1 MEVIFTKAIRERWG
15 FFVTIESIQV
25 KERPDSDRGNFLI
38 TVLNDIAV
46 WQEVERLKQI

>member
-1 MEVIFTKAIRERWG
+1 MEVIFTKAIRERC

-38 TVLNDIAV
+38 TMLNDIAA
-46 WQEVERLKQI
+46 WQEAERLKQI